1 MDILIIGI
9 ISYLMGSIPFGLLLT
24 KIFLK
29 KDIRDIG
36 SGNIGATNV
45 LRTGNKTVGYIT
57 LSLDI
62 LKAVIP
68 VIFVKIYY
76 TDFLYLASL
85 CAFIGHVF
93 PVWLK
98 FKGGKGVA
106 TYFGAYLAFIFN
118 HPDAFSLDIPY
129 FKVNLVLFFIILY
142 FGLMKIFRISA
153 LASLTTIIL
162 AGFTV
167 IYSIN
172 DSFTITYQVFIIL
185 LIFYQHRENLQ
196 RLFKGEENKFWI

>member
-1 MDILIIGI
+1 MFMNIGLVIL
-9 ISYLMGSIPFGLLLT
+9 SYLMGSINFAYLVSRFKGVNIQDL
-24 KIFLK
+24 
-29 KDIRDIG
+29 G
-36 SGNIGATNV
+36 SGNPGSSNV
-45 LRTGNKTVGYIT
+45 LRTMGKPYAIIVLIG
-57 LSLDI
+57 DI
-62 LKAVIP
+62 LKGFIP
-68 VIFVKIYY
+68 VIIGSNYDYSLILGFV
-76 TDFLYLASL
+76 AV
-85 CAFIGHVF
+85 IGHCF
-93 PVWLK
+93 PIFYK

-106 TYFGAYLAFIFN
+106 TYFGVYLAFIFY
-118 HPDAFSLDIPY
+118 HPEAFSLDIPY

-172 DSFTITYQVFIIL
+172 DSFTITYQVFIVL

-196 RLFKGEENKFWI
+196 RLFKGEENKF

>member
-1 MDILIIGI
+1 MGKSYAIIVLIG
-9 ISYLMGSIPFGLLLT
+9 
-24 KIFLK
+24 
-29 KDIRDIG
+29 
-36 SGNIGATNV
+36 
-45 LRTGNKTVGYIT
+45 
-57 LSLDI
+57 DI
-62 LKAVIP
+62 LKGFIP
-68 VIFVKIYY
+68 VIIGLNYDYSLILGFV
-76 TDFLYLASL
+76 AV
-85 CAFIGHVF
+85 IGHCF
-93 PVWLK
+93 PIFYK

-106 TYFGAYLAFIFN
+106 TYFGVYLAFIFN

-153 LASLTTIIL
+153 LASLTSITL

-172 DSFTITYQVFIIL
+172 DSFTITYQVFIIF

-196 RLFKGEENKFWI
+196 RLLKGEENKF

>member
-1 MDILIIGI
+1 MIGKFI
-9 ISYLMGSIPFGLLLT
+9 FKIKDPRTFGS
-24 KIFLK
+24 K
-29 KDIRDIG
+29 
-36 SGNIGATNV
+36 NIGATNI
-45 LRTGNKTVGYIT
+45 LRSGNKGAALFT
-57 LSLDI
+57 LTLDMSKGLIIILASQSLQLDY
-62 LKAVIP
+62 LHL
-68 VIFVKIYY
+68 VIFAVVLGHIFPIYL
-76 TDFLYLASL
+76 F
-85 CAFIGHVF
+85 
-93 PVWLK
+93 

-118 HPDAFSLDIPY
+118 HPDVFNLDIPY

-153 LASLTTIIL
+153 LASLTTITL